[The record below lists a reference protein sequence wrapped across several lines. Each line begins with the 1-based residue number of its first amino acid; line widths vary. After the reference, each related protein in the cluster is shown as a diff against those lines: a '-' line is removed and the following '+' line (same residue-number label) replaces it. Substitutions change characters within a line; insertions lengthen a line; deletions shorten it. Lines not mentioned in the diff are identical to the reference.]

1 MNAWPLVGVALVVLG
16 FAARLN
22 PAMVVVAAGVVTGLV
37 AGKSPLAVLELLGDA
52 FVKNR
57 YLALFLLTLPV
68 IGLLERHGLKEH
80 AQRWVARL
88 RAATT
93 GRLLVAYLALRQL
106 AATLGL
112 TALGGHPQTVRPLL
126 APMAEGAAQA
136 ALARERGDATV
147 AHAAES
153 VPEPLPDALSQRIRA
168 MSAATDN
175 VGLFF
180 GEDVFIAFGAV
191 LLMQAFY
198 AEHGIVLEPLQ
209 IALWAIPTAIC
220 AFAIHAT
227 RLLRFDRRLQ
237 RELHA
242 LADTPP
248 EPRA

>member
-1 MNAWPLVGVALVVLG
+1 MNAWPLIGVVLVVLG
-16 FAARLN
+16 FALRLN

-37 AGKSPLAVLELLGDA
+37 AGKSPVAVLELLGEA

-80 AQRWVARL
+80 AQQWVARL

-93 GRLLVAYLALRQL
+93 GRLLVAYLALRQA

-136 ALARERGDATV
+136 KLAREHGDAVTD
-147 AHAAES
+147 AA
-153 VPEPLPDALSQRIRA
+153 PPLPEATSQRIRA

-198 AEHGIVLEPLQ
+198 AEHGIALEPLQ

-220 AFAIHAT
+220 AFLIHAT
-227 RLLRFDRRLQ
+227 RLLRFDRRLA
-237 RELHA
+237 RELQA
-242 LADTPP
+242 LGRV